1 MKTTN
6 LEQRLTHPI
15 IVVVLSLLCTILWGS
30 AFPSIK
36 IGYQL
41 FSLQNNDV
49 SGTLVFAGIRFFLA
63 GIIVILI
70 HTVQHKKL
78 VLPSKNNMKGILWV
92 SLFQTILEYIFFYV
106 SMAHTTGVK
115 GSIIDAA
122 GFFFVVILAH
132 YFYKNDK
139 FTLNKLIGCL
149 LGFSG
154 IIIININGLSLAD
167 ISFHPIGDGFM
178 LLAALFFAIG
188 SIISKNVCRNA
199 DAILVTGY
207 QLGIGGLVL
216 LLLGLFLGGRLNTIT
231 VSGLFLLLYMALLS
245 AISFSLWTALSKYNK
260 ISKIAVYNF
269 LTPIF
274 GALLSSL
281 FLGDR
286 LFTWYNLIALIF
298 VCMGIFIVNLVKK
311 DFTANVK

>member
-1 MKTTN
+1 MKTKN
-6 LEQRLTHPI
+6 HEQRLTHPLT
-15 IVVVLSLLCTILWGS
+15 VVILSLLCTILWGS

-63 GIIVILI
+63 GIIVIFI

-78 VLPSKNNMKGILWV
+78 ILPSKNNMKGILWV

-216 LLLGLFLGGRLNTIT
+216 LLIGLCLGGRLNTIT
-231 VSGLFLLLYMALLS
+231 VSGLLLLLYMSLIS

-274 GALLSSL
+274 GTLLSSL
-281 FLGDR
+281 FLGDK
-286 LFTWYNLIALIF
+286 LFTWYNLIALIL
-298 VCMGIFIVNLVKK
+298 VCMGIFIVNLVKT
-311 DFTANVK
+311 DFKSN

>member
-6 LEQRLTHPI
+6 HEHRLTHPI
-15 IVVVLSLLCTILWGS
+15 TVVVLSLLCTILWGS

-41 FSLQNNDV
+41 FSLKNNDV

-70 HTVQHKKL
+70 HTLQHKKL
-78 VLPSKNNMKGILWV
+78 VLPSKENMRGILWV

-122 GFFFVVILAH
+122 GFFFVVLLAH

-139 FTLNKLIGCL
+139 FTMNKLIGCL

-154 IIIININGLSLAD
+154 IIIININGLSVAD

-178 LLAALFFAIG
+178 LLAALFFAVG
-188 SIISKNVCRNA
+188 SIISKHVCRNA

-216 LLLGLFLGGRLNTIT
+216 LLIGIFLGGKLNSVTAP
-231 VSGLFLLLYMALLS
+231 GLLLLIYMALLS

-274 GALLSSL
+274 GAFLSSL
-281 FLGDR
+281 FLGDK
-286 LFTWYNLIALIF
+286 LFTWYNLVALIL
-298 VCMGIFIVNLVKK
+298 VCIGIFIVNLVKHNSSK
-311 DFTANVK
+311 